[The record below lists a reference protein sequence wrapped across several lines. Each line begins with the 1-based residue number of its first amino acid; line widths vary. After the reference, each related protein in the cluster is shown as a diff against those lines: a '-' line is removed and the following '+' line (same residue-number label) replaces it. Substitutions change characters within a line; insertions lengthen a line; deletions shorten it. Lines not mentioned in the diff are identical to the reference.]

1 MRAGY
6 IQYMKHTP
14 GERVSR
20 KSEKMRVI
28 GDAPDKLSQ
37 PAFLL
42 DFAGMGGYHHPLYN
56 LAR

>member
-28 GDAPDKLSQ
+28 GDAPDNTVATGL
-37 PAFLL
+37 
-42 DFAGMGGYHHPLYN
+42 FA
-56 LAR
+56 